1 MSIGRGIMAA
11 LSGGLTGLAE
21 AAVRE
26 DEKRDE
32 LSKVTLAQAMNNIE
46 QAKELARK
54 RQEEIKEENE
64 TVESLMSYETD
75 TGKPISRGQAIKAY
89 RQYGKNAASMLL
101 QGQLSFE
108 GEGTVVEKP
117 AVQRGTLDLEATGAM
132 QETGGLFA
140 RGRGAYRARLEGGR
154 IHSQRCRY
162 STAC

>member
-75 TGKPISRGQAIKAY
+75 TGKPISRG
-89 RQYGKNAASMLL
+89 
-101 QGQLSFE
+101 
-108 GEGTVVEKP
+108 
-117 AVQRGTLDLEATGAM
+117 
-132 QETGGLFA
+132 
-140 RGRGAYRARLEGGR
+140 
-154 IHSQRCRY
+154 
-162 STAC
+162 